1 MATSSA
7 PSELVPR
14 AIEGEY
20 RIVRPLVSKEAALAA
35 WQEYQELTRAILR
48 ASDFQTFREGGRE
61 GRFVKKSGWRRLAT
75 HYGISLELVDERLGH
90 EHDEKVCAR
99 IRFPEQ
105 MRDERD
111 CGCPVVFARYVVK
124 AVAPNGRAVTAIGL
138 CSTGEKNRRFVRQ
151 DHDIATT
158 AYTRAANRA
167 ISDMIGAGEISAEEV
182 RATGEFAGISLEER
196 AAVKEAWARA
206 PQERRTATTTW
217 LRAAGFA
224 GETLAA
230 LFSDFARRAADV
242 QVADLLGQLAGV
254 APDLDPDTI
263 LDDTEAAR

>member
-1 MATSSA
+1 MTKG
-7 PSELVPR
+7 ELVPMTS
-14 AIEGEY
+14 EGEY

-35 WQEYQELTRAILR
+35 WQEYQELTRAILS
-48 ASDFQTFREGGRE
+48 AADFQTFREGGRE

-75 HYGISLELVDERLGH
+75 HYGISLEMVDERLGH
-90 EHDEKVCAR
+90 EHEAKVCAR

-105 MRDERD
+105 LREERD

-196 AAVKEAWARA
+196 ATIRQAWASA
-206 PQERRTATTTW
+206 SEERRAAATAW

-224 GETLAA
+224 GGTVAA
-230 LFSDFARRAADV
+230 LFKDFALRAGDV
-242 QVADLLGQLAGV
+242 QVADLLGELAGV
-254 APDLDPDTI
+254 AAAGGDADAILPDT
-263 LDDTEAAR
+263 EPAQ

>member
-1 MATSSA
+1 MTT
-7 PSELVPR
+7 ELAPR

-20 RIVRPLVSKEAALAA
+20 RIVRPLVTKEAALAA
-35 WQEYQELTRAILR
+35 WQEYQDLTRAILR
-48 ASDFQTFREGGRE
+48 AADFQTFREGGRE

-75 HYGISLELVDERLGH
+75 HYGISLEMVDERLGH
-90 EHDEKVCAR
+90 EHDSRICAR
-99 IRFPEQ
+99 VRFPEQ
-105 MRDERD
+105 MREDRD

-124 AVAPNGRAVTAIGL
+124 AVAPNGRTVTAIGL

-196 AAVKEAWARA
+196 AAVKEAWAHA
-206 PQERRTATTTW
+206 PQERRVAATTW
-217 LRAAGFA
+217 LRSTGFN
-224 GETLAA
+224 GDTTSA
-230 LFSDFARRAADV
+230 LFSDFARRAGDV
-242 QVADLLGQLAGV
+242 QVADLIGQLAGV
-254 APDLDPDTI
+254 TTDFDPDAI
-263 LDDTEAAR
+263 LEEAEATA

>member
-1 MATSSA
+1 MTTELA
-7 PSELVPR
+7 PRP
-14 AIEGEY
+14 IEGEY
-20 RIVRPLVSKEAALAA
+20 RIVRPLVTKEAALAA
-35 WQEYQELTRAILR
+35 WQEYQDLTRAILR
-48 ASDFQTFREGGRE
+48 AADFQTFREGGRE

-75 HYGISLELVDERLGH
+75 HYGISLEMVDERLGH
-90 EHDEKVCAR
+90 EHDSRICAR
-99 IRFPEQ
+99 VRFPEQ
-105 MRDERD
+105 MREDRD

-196 AAVKEAWARA
+196 AAIKEAWARA
-206 PQERRTATTTW
+206 PQERRATATGW
-217 LRAAGFA
+217 LRSAGFT
-224 GETLAA
+224 GETTSV
-230 LFSDFARRAADV
+230 LFSDFARRARDI
-242 QVADLLGQLAGV
+242 QVADLIGQLAGV
-254 APDLDPDTI
+254 ATEFDPDAI
-263 LDDTEAAR
+263 LEEAEATA

>member
-1 MATSSA
+1 MTTELA
-7 PSELVPR
+7 PRP
-14 AIEGEY
+14 IEGEY

-35 WQEYQELTRAILR
+35 WHEYQDLTRAILR
-48 ASDFQTFREGGRE
+48 AADFQTFREGGRE

-90 EHDEKVCAR
+90 EHDSRICAR
-99 IRFPEQ
+99 VRFPEQ
-105 MRDERD
+105 MRDDRD

-196 AAVKEAWARA
+196 AAIKEAWARA
-206 PQERRTATTTW
+206 PQERRTAATTW
-217 LRAAGFA
+217 LRANGFT
-224 GETLAA
+224 GETTSA
-230 LFSDFARRAADV
+230 LFSDFARRAGDI
-242 QVADLLGQLAGV
+242 QVADLIGQLAGV
-254 APDLDPDTI
+254 VSDFDPDAI
-263 LDDTEAAR
+263 LEEAEATA

>member
-1 MATSSA
+1 MTNSA

-14 AIEGEY
+14 ALEGEY

-35 WQEYQELTRAILR
+35 WQEYQDLTRAILR

-75 HYGISLELVDERLGH
+75 HYGISLEMVDERLGH
-90 EHDEKVCAR
+90 EHEARICAR
-99 IRFPEQ
+99 VRFPEQ

-138 CSTGEKNRRFVRQ
+138 CSTGEKNRKFTRQ

-167 ISDMIGAGEISAEEV
+167 ISDTIGAGEISAEEV
-182 RATGEFAGISLEER
+182 RATGEFEGISLEER

-206 PQERRTATTTW
+206 PQERRTAATSW
-217 LRAAGFA
+217 LRASGFA
-224 GETLAA
+224 GETVSA
-230 LFSDFARRAADV
+230 LFSDFAWRAGDL
-242 QVADLLGQLAGV
+242 QVADLIGQLAGV
-254 APDLDPDTI
+254 GADLDPDAI
-263 LDDTEAAR
+263 LEEVEPAR